1 MNATNA
7 NVSWS
12 EKAREQIKDHD
23 LSCLSK
29 EKKGAAVEKKD
40 EDQALRLSEPAA
52 KI

>member
-1 MNATNA
+1 MRPTNA
-7 NVSWS
+7 NVWS
-12 EKAREQIKDHD
+12 EKAREQIKEHD

-40 EDQALRLSEPAA
+40 EDLRLSEPAA